1 MPFPEDMDQLFKVRV
16 RSKHLV
22 NVLSAEDLDVKETY
36 ASITDDAQIVFF
48 IFFSLGGHTRN
59 PLTVHVP
66 LFIE

>member
-1 MPFPEDMDQLFKVRV
+1 MPLPEDMDQLFKVRV

-22 NVLSAEDLDVKETY
+22 NVLSAENLNVRETY
-36 ASITDDAQIVFF
+36 VSITDEAQIVFF
-48 IFFSLGGHTRN
+48 IFFSLGGYSRN